1 MVLNG
6 NSLNFTIVE
15 LCERSVSQLWC

>member
-1 MVLNG
+1 MVLNS